1 MTDTPTIMILDD
13 QLLVAFQAARLL
25 EKNGFQIL
33 GPFADIDAAL
43 AGLEERSP
51 DGAILDINLGNGVTS
66 EALADL
72 LMKRNLPF
80 VFYTGYGSANTL
92 PERFS
97 HVAVL
102 SKPVHP
108 EELISTAN
116 MLTAAPH

>member
-1 MTDTPTIMILDD
+1 MTDMPTIMILDD

-33 GPFADIDAAL
+33 GPFGDIDAAL
-43 AGLEERSP
+43 AGLEATPPR
-51 DGAILDINLGNGVTS
+51 AAVLDINLGNGMTS
-66 EALADL
+66 EALADAL
-72 LMKRNLPF
+72 VERNLPF

-102 SKPVHP
+102 SKPVRP
-108 EELISTAN
+108 EELISAVNAMTA
-116 MLTAAPH
+116 TSE